1 MRKRIVILLAATT
14 KGGKTTIAMSL
25 CHSDYRRRMVA
36 LSNCRTE
43 VTVDWIYDPKVTD
56 IKLKDVFL
64 NYGTVFGVDSKERI
78 NCEKFSKVL
87 DSKEGKYLRDIFGL
101 EKQENLNNVEL
112 EKYVLDTIS
121 SYVNSC
127 DDDKIAN
134 IIKDKKSNQFLRRIE
149 VLLPP
154 VEEFVQYFKNKEVS
168 LVLRDTRGF
177 LDIDAK
183 EATSLQ
189 LKTMQELGIDGIDA
203 VLLLGSNAPFP
214 DIHSW
219 YKNAYRSAFESV
231 PIFVMVRSELPS
243 VLYKLKYKKDVTVEN
258 VQNLLMEAKKCE
270 GGFDELPIAFSYCYE
285 LLKMSVLYKLKYKKD
300 VTVENV
306 QNLLMEAK
314 KCEGGFDELPIAFS
328 YCYELLKMFEL
339 GKMDGVNFRYNYKV
353 YENEDL
359 RYIYP
364 NSSTLAQ
371 SSDNPN
377 YDCDDYR
384 LYETIIFENFR
395 DILDKIIEHSNFVE
409 AIYGQIQ
416 LDFIDT
422 LQSNVNVEMYP
433 NFNNYDRNDVC
444 ENILSG
450 SILGPRDGIVTVE
463 HGDVKYLGA
472 VTMGVSARA
481 WLKKNV
487 YEYTYAGS
495 LKKPDGTDMIS
506 KMSKDCQ
513 DNLVRMTLFN
523 IIEKKTDYNAY
534 FRGYYFMNRYLIK
547 EAILNVRNKKMSG
560 DALNNASKEIAKIV
574 FSN

>member
-127 DDDKIAN
+127 DDDKLAN

-231 PIFVMVRSELPS
+231 PIFVMVRSELP
-243 VLYKLKYKKDVTVEN
+243 
-258 VQNLLMEAKKCE
+258 
-270 GGFDELPIAFSYCYE
+270 
-285 LLKMSVLYKLKYKKD
+285 SVLYKLKYKKD

-495 LKKPDGTDMIS
+495 LKNPDGTDMIS